1 MLLSPMKTY
10 RLIASALLAAL
21 AFILQIS
28 NDIIGIPTGFGM
40 TIDLA
45 AVPVLI
51 ALFVFGA
58 EYAIMVLALLSLMIL
73 TTAST
78 GYIGAL
84 MKMAA
89 TIPMIAVPYFMA
101 REHNAYEMLIS
112 AVAVILITL
121 ALFGVSAEFAKMPG
135 LELLAG
141 ILPLAFILVLGYWV
155 GKSGGSVSLS
165 DWKIALGVL
174 ALAALT
180 RSTIMTLA
188 NLYFAGPVFFQVS
201 PAEFIGMLDNLV
213 LPLFGS
219 GMGWFVIFFWN
230 IVLSILEFT
239 VAWIPAYYF
248 GLAKRHSE

>member
-1 MLLSPMKTY
+1 MRTY

-51 ALFVFGA
+51 ALFIFGA

-84 MKMAA
+84 MKLSA

-101 REHNAYEMLIS
+101 REHKPYEMLIS
-112 AVAVILITL
+112 AIAVVLITL
-121 ALFGVSAEFAKMPG
+121 ALFGISAEFVKMPG
-135 LELLAG
+135 LEMLAG
-141 ILPLAFILVLGYWV
+141 LFPLAFILLLGYWV
-155 GKSGGSVSLS
+155 GKSGGKVSLE
-165 DWKIALGVL
+165 DWKIAAVVL
-174 ALAALT
+174 AIAAVT

-188 NLYFAGPVFFQVS
+188 NIYFAGPVFFQTE
-201 PAEFIGMLDNLV
+201 PAQFIGMLDNLV
-213 LPLFGS
+213 LPILGS

-230 IVLSILEFT
+230 MVLSIIEFT
-239 VAWIPAYYF
+239 VAWVPAYYF